1 MNKEQVIEAIRKYHG
16 DTSRSLEE
24 TYEGLLDIVAEAVAL
39 VEAVKEDLQA

>member
-1 MNKEQVIEAIRKYHG
+1 MNKEQVIEVIRAFHS
-16 DTSRSLEE
+16 DTSRSLQE